1 MDISNN
7 ILASA
12 QQTVRILTEE
22 NRMAQEDN
30 TNKILQLCNSEIARH
45 YGSSLQM
52 SSNVT
57 SNSMHNIHHA
67 PQNNHLASS
76 TDQMHNRFASG
87 TRHMQYGAVDDMILP
102 SGYQHAHTVHT
113 SSRQIQVPMH
123 HNIATTSNP
132 IPTTNGN
139 NMSLDILAMAADLVI
154 DRLGVSSSSTASI
167 VNNNTATQ
175 PQRYADGSRK
185 RLSPDAVTL
194 FPSNQS
200 TRRIVPLVNTD
211 RSAHASRIVHQPSYT
226 NRTNGQSSNQVIN
239 QQSFQPRLSTTTNT
253 LKNRIM
259 EVKKVEQIMKE
270 AQMKERSD
278 AKIMRCNS
286 YPQSKMKSATN
297 NQDLQATQSSTVGHT
312 IISSQQKNSSCRG
325 RKVGR
330 IRRYNIHKG
339 AYDPWEY
346 IHASDSS
353 ASDGSIRINLNR
365 GGKICMFPNIL
376 ESNKQKTL
384 SAAMHQCKLY
394 RQYTRSQV
402 FHEPRFHVLLSSKAA
417 HCDTGY
423 MYHGINMKALPIDL
437 VPEVAEYAREL
448 AKKYNLPMDQWDI
461 GVDMI
466 VYKGMFVLI

>member
-1 MDISNN
+1 MSN
-7 ILASA
+7 ILTSA

-30 TNKILQLCNSEIARH
+30 ADQILQLCSSEIARH

-57 SNSMHNIHHA
+57 NNSMHPYA
-67 PQNNHLASS
+67 SQNNHRSASS
-76 TDQMHNRFASG
+76 TNQMHNRFASG
-87 TRHMQYGAVDDMILP
+87 ARHMQHGAVGNMMLP
-102 SGYQHAHTVHT
+102 PGYNVHP
-113 SSRQIQVPMH
+113 SCRQVQVPMH
-123 HNIATTSNP
+123 HNIATNSNP
-132 IPTTNGN
+132 IPTTNYGN

-154 DRLGVSSSSTASI
+154 DRLGESSSSTASI

-175 PQRYADGSRK
+175 PQRYAADGSRK

-200 TRRIVPLVNTD
+200 TRRIVPSLVNTD

-239 QQSFQPRLSTTTNT
+239 QQSFQSRASTTTNT
-253 LKNRIM
+253 LKNHIM
-259 EVKKVEQIMKE
+259 EAKRVEQLMKE
-270 AQMKERSD
+270 AQMIERSN
-278 AKIMRCNS
+278 AKIMSCNS
-286 YPQSKMKSATN
+286 SQSTMISTTI
-297 NQDLQATQSSTVGHT
+297 NQDLQPTQSSTVS
-312 IISSQQKNSSCRG
+312 ISSQKNNSTCRG

-330 IRRYNIHKG
+330 IRRYNLHKG
-339 AYDPWEY
+339 AYDPWED
-346 IHASDSS
+346 IHVSDSS
-353 ASDGSIRINLNR
+353 TNDDSIRINLNR
-365 GGKICMFPNIL
+365 GGKICMFPNML
-376 ESNKQKTL
+376 ESNKQKSL

-448 AKKYNLPMDQWDI
+448 AKKYNLPMNQWDI

-466 VYKGMFVLI
+466 VYRGMFE

>member
-1 MDISNN
+1 
-7 ILASA
+7 
-12 QQTVRILTEE
+12 
-22 NRMAQEDN
+22 MAQEEN
-30 TNKILQLCNSEIARH
+30 ANQILQLCNSEIARH

-52 SSNVT
+52 SSNMT
-57 SNSMHNIHHA
+57 NNSMHNIHHA
-67 PQNNHLASS
+67 PQNNHQLSAYS

-87 TRHMQYGAVDDMILP
+87 SRHMQYGAVDDMILP

-123 HNIATTSNP
+123 HNIATSSNP
-132 IPTTNGN
+132 IPTTINRN

-154 DRLGVSSSSTASI
+154 DRLGVSSSSAASI
-167 VNNNTATQ
+167 VNNNNTATQ

-200 TRRIVPLVNTD
+200 TRRIVPSLVNTD
-211 RSAHASRIVHQPSYT
+211 RSVHASRIVHQPSYT
-226 NRTNGQSSNQVIN
+226 NRTNGHSSNQVIH
-239 QQSFQPRLSTTTNT
+239 QQSYQPRLSTTTNT
-253 LKNRIM
+253 LKNHIM
-259 EVKKVEQIMKE
+259 EAKRVEQLMKE
-270 AQMKERSD
+270 AQMKEKSN
-278 AKIMRCNS
+278 AKIMSCNS
-286 YPQSKMKSATN
+286 HPQSKMTSATN
-297 NQDLQATQSSTVGHT
+297 NQDLQATSSTIDY
-312 IISSQQKNSSCRG
+312 IIPSQKNNPSTRG

-330 IRRYNIHKG
+330 IRRYNIQKG
-339 AYDPWEY
+339 LFDPWEN
-346 IHASDSS
+346 IHVSDSS
-353 ASDGSIRINLNR
+353 ANDASIRINLNR
-365 GGKICMFPNIL
+365 GGKISMFPNIL

-437 VPEVAEYAREL
+437 VPEVAECAREL
-448 AKKYNLPMDQWDI
+448 AKKYNLPMNQWDI

-466 VYKGMFVLI
+466 VYRGCLF